1 MEKGIHE
8 TQNPSSLA
16 ELVVGSERDEAGTER
31 KKDKETERRCSKT
44 GQVKVGLQGKE
55 LTRAAERPPII
66 NSHKLI
72 ICDICI
78 YNGTPVAI
86 QLFTAIY
93 ISPFKIFCTKKS

>member
-1 MEKGIHE
+1 MKLKTLTLLLSLLWGAKEKKGG
-8 TQNPSSLA
+8 Q
-16 ELVVGSERDEAGTER
+16 R
-31 KKDKETERRCSKT
+31 KKDKETERRCNKT

-72 ICDICI
+72 LGNICI
-78 YNGTPVAI
+78 YNVTPIAI